1 MRLKRLKRKGV
12 ISMGQRPRLE
22 PKKLPAKLFAIRQR
36 SDLSQSQG
44 RRIAKAERT
53 TMPTKITNETDGT
66 KALTQLL
73 QARAVWRQRL
83 HDATVQTTVI
93 AAGLD
98 KLVSCLIE
106 VAEELKNLLDEIIE
120 TDELDE

>member
-1 MRLKRLKRKGV
+1 
-12 ISMGQRPRLE
+12 MGQRPRLE